1 VYWTDELPQSNSF
14 LRFALRGLV
23 QFFYLTPKSI
33 IFPEAPK
40 DRPYVGSILGT
51 NVFCLILHMY
61 LARPQAGEAT
71 RGYLHGGLLI
81 DFVGQLGPTSKLHL
95 CILDVWILLLQLVML
110 AAYMARQKWKS
121 PPSSAATAETGA
133 TETTDPRQDH
143 DAEERGVLQGS
154 PTTNTDTQGTDDSN
168 EHTER
173 DELLASPTQL
183 ETAGS
188 SSVEGY
194 SREAYYSGQG
204 IVVDLHV
211 WNTVREQYWAY
222 QNRQAT
228 PATVVDAGT
237 RGFVANL
244 ASRRLGVRMRIANR

>member
-1 VYWTDELPQSNSF
+1 
-14 LRFALRGLV
+14 
-23 QFFYLTPKSI
+23 
-33 IFPEAPK
+33 
-40 DRPYVGSILGT
+40 
-51 NVFCLILHMY
+51 MY

-81 DFVGQLGPTSKLHL
+81 DFVGQLGPISKLHL
-95 CILDVWILLLQLVML
+95 FILDVWILLLQLVML
-110 AAYMARQKWKS
+110 AAYMERQKLKS
-121 PPSSAATAETGA
+121 PPSSATTAGTGA
-133 TETTDPRQDH
+133 TEATGASQQDH
-143 DAEERGVLQGS
+143 DAEERGVLRES
-154 PTTNTDTQGTDDSN
+154 SGTSDNAHNMNNLDEN
-168 EHTER
+168 TER
-173 DELLASPTQL
+173 DQLLASSTQL

-244 ASRRLGVRMRIANR
+244 AGRRLGVRMRIANR